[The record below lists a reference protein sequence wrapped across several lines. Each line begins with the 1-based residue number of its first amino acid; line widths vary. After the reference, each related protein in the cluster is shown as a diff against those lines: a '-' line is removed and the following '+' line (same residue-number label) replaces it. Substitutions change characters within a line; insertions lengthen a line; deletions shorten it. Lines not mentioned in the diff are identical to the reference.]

1 MIYYFHYNLP
11 PSSFDE
17 DTFSSPTKTFNQVY
31 EGLTDAAVVGPNDEA
46 SSLTLTTPSS
56 MSILN
61 DLFGNSPPSWT
72 VATWDDEPSD
82 DCWRV
87 SGGTWQLGG
96 TVGGLDS
103 AKTYNVVVLAPNPNS
118 GRTISLRVNGGTE
131 QQFTQ
136 TNDASQAPREFQVS
150 GVTSIELQGREIS
163 GGSVYVKSW
172 YIEEVTPAADTT
184 PPTFAS
190 APEVTNT
197 TDSGHSIGTTLSEPG
212 TVYGIRMTNG
222 ATPPADDTEFMA
234 LYDGGVTGDVL
245 EVKSASASNSATLVF
260 STGSAGTAYDY
271 YILAEDDE
279 GTPNVQAS
287 PTLVEATTA
296 ASQVPGIGAITVQ
309 KDGTAV
315 QASDW
320 SINITLVSGGTEV
333 YSGSSIA
340 SDASGV
346 ISAINASSGSVG
358 DAVRVEGYSA
368 SNNYGFVFAQNL
380 EDNA

>member
-56 MSILN
+56 MSMLN

-72 VATWDDEPSD
+72 VATWDDELSD

-87 SGGTWQLGG
+87 SGGTWQSGG

-103 AKTYNVVVLAPNPNS
+103 AKTYKVVVLAPNPNS

-131 QQFTQ
+131 QQFIQ
-136 TNDASQAPREFQVS
+136 TNDASQTPREFQVS
-150 GVTSIELQGREIS
+150 GVTSIDLQGREIS

-184 PPTFAS
+184 APTFTS
-190 APEVTNT
+190 APAVTNT
-197 TDSGHSIGTTLSEPG
+197 TDSGHSIAATLNEAGTI
-212 TVYGIRMTNG
+212 YGVRLANG
-222 ATPPADDTEFMA
+222 ASAPSAAQVKAGQDS
-234 LYDGGVTGDVL
+234 TGSAAP
-245 EVKSASASNSATLVF
+245 EAKSGAASNSATLVF
-260 STGSAGTAYDY
+260 STGSANTPYDY

-296 ASQVPGIGAITVQ
+296 ASQVPGISAITVQ

-320 SINITLVSGGTEV
+320 SININLVSGGTEV

-368 SNNYGFVFAQNL
+368 SNNYGFVFTQNL